1 MEKLENDDIFY
12 MKHAL
17 VEAHKAAEEF
27 EVPVGAIIVHDQKII
42 SRGRNR
48 RESLK
53 NSLCHAEIEAINNAC
68 LALERWRL
76 FDCTMYVTLEPCP
89 MCAGAIINSR
99 ISRLVYGAF
108 DPKSGSCHS
117 VINLF
122 ELPYN
127 HKPEISSGIL
137 QTECSQILS
146 NFFKKLRK

>member
-1 MEKLENDDIFY
+1 MEQLKNDDIFY
-12 MKHAL
+12 MKQAL
-17 VEAHKAAEEF
+17 LEAHKAAEEL
-27 EVPVGAIIVHDQKII
+27 EVPVGAVIVHNNKII

-68 LALERWRL
+68 LALQRWRL

-137 QTECSQILS
+137 QSECSQTLS

>member
-1 MEKLENDDIFY
+1 MEQLENNDIFY
-12 MKHAL
+12 MKQAL
-17 VEAHKAAEEF
+17 AEAHTAAEEL
-27 EVPVGAIIVHDQKII
+27 EVPVGAVIVHNKKII

-68 LALERWRL
+68 LALQRWRL

-108 DPKSGSCHS
+108 DSKSGSCHS

-137 QTECSQILS
+137 QSECSQVLS